1 MWLPSSGL
9 NSHHARASYLI
20 CKHENYTLQGSS
32 RSGPRARG
40 PGRSPPRRS
49 PPRRAV
55 RAVRAEPARTP
66 APSRGWRSGDWGSAR
81 PVRRPGARPGGR
93 ARGAARARRAWR
105 YAGCRFGVGQQGG
118 TCGHARR
125 AAHSRCLDRLAT
137 GPHRPTRVRATPP
150 RCGLVALPQE
160 ALVTADCAFHVSQ
173 DFRYVFRCRMS
184 ALLTSQ
190 TKMPS
195 GRRVTRARHPTSE
208 RMIHDAKLIT
218 YTVTA
223 HRERLQ
229 GPSDSEAL
237 PKLVSD
243 WTAQFTSCPRRARLH
258 AMTAQGCDGM

>member
-1 MWLPSSGL
+1 M
-9 NSHHARASYLI
+9 
-20 CKHENYTLQGSS
+20 
-32 RSGPRARG
+32 
-40 PGRSPPRRS
+40 GRSAGAKKLGSKIYDNSERRKTDF
-49 PPRRAV
+49 ATKV
-55 RAVRAEPARTP
+55 CN
-66 APSRGWRSGDWGSAR
+66 WCNIGSIFNLNKNFS
-81 PVRRPGARPGGR
+81 
-93 ARGAARARRAWR
+93 GAARARRAWR